1 MNDNEIFENV
11 CECVRQ
17 AGDIGDLEI
26 TPDMSIIDDLGMDSI
41 DLVDFTFQLEQMF
54 AIEFPIDEMEERT
67 AQEMGDV
74 PFEIDSVITPEGRE
88 HLRKSLPEVPQD
100 KIVEGITVYDLPR
113 LISIESICKAVK
125 EKLKEKSSSVS

>member
-17 AGDIGDLEI
+17 AGDIGELEI

-67 AQEMGDV
+67 AREMGDV

-88 HLRKSLPEVPQD
+88 HLRKSLP
-100 KIVEGITVYDLPR
+100 
-113 LISIESICKAVK
+113 
-125 EKLKEKSSSVS
+125 